1 MDDMVEQHIAIILAR
16 GGSKR
21 LPNKNILKFS
31 GRPLIEWTIE
41 AAIESGQFSKVIV
54 STDSEEIA
62 QLSMSAGA
70 EVPFLRDKGADD
82 HTPSSE
88 ATLIAYNQA
97 VEYYDQEF
105 TTVSQLMAN
114 CPLRNAETINRAM
127 DNYTSNQFE
136 SQLTCFK
143 FGFMNPWWAFEL
155 DQEAKANKIFATAVN
170 KRSQDLPDLFCPTG
184 ALWITKPETLKEEKT
199 FYSQNHRFFEISWAE
214 AMDIDDIDDF
224 RLALATKMM
233 IEN

>member
-1 MDDMVEQHIAIILAR
+1 MVEEHIAIILAR

-21 LPNKNILKFS
+21 LPNKNILDFDGK
-31 GRPLIEWTIE
+31 PLIAWTIE
-41 AAIESGQFSKVIV
+41 AAINSGKFTKVLV

-62 QLSMSAGA
+62 AHSISAGA
-70 EVPFLRDKGADD
+70 EVPFLRADGADD

-97 VEYYDQEF
+97 VQHYEQEF
-105 TTVSQLMAN
+105 ASVSQLMAN
-114 CPLRNAETINRAM
+114 CPLRTEVTIKSAM
-127 DNYTSNQFE
+127 DNYINNGFE

-143 FGFMNPWWAFEL
+143 FGYMNPWWAFEL
-155 DQEAKANKIFATAVN
+155 DMEAKPIKVFADAVK

-184 ALWITKPETLKEEKT
+184 AIWITKPSTLEAEKT
-199 FYSQNHRFFEISWAE
+199 FYSRNHRFLEISWEE
-214 AMDIDDIDDF
+214 ALDIDDIGDF
-224 RLALATKMM
+224 NLALATKRM